1 MGRHDAFHQWHSTDP
16 QGFLSRYQSD
26 STYQPWYGRVVITV
40 VSELALDL
48 ECNLPHLEMEGDVV
62 EYCCG
67 TAVVQTEG

>member
-1 MGRHDAFHQWHSTDP
+1 MGPHDDWHQWHSVDP
-16 QGFLSRYQSD
+16 QGFLSRYQLD
-26 STYQPWYGRVVITV
+26 STYQPWYGRVVITI

>member
-1 MGRHDAFHQWHSTDP
+1 M
-16 QGFLSRYQSD
+16 D
-26 STYQPWYGRVVITV
+26 STYQPWYGRVVITI